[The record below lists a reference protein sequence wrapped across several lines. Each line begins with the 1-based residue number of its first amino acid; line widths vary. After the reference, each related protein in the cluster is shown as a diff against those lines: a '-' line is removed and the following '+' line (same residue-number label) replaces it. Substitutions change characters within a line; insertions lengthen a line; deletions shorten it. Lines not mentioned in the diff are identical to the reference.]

1 MRIVFPRNRREFDRS
16 RERPNHAGGV
26 LGRFGAI
33 STVLFVLWSFPACCE
48 RFSAL
53 LSAPAVAG
61 DATGRGEK
69 IAGEHLLWYEQPAE
83 KWVEALPLGN
93 GRLGAMVFGG
103 LPTERIQFN
112 EDTLWTGKPHRYHRP
127 DAVEVLPEL
136 RRLLTAGKQAEAE
149 RLAMER
155 FMSDPLRQ
163 KAYQPFGD
171 LWIEFEGHDRPKA
184 YRRCLD
190 LDAGEARVEY
200 QINDVTYSRQLLASY
215 PAQAIVLKLGAD
227 RPGRLSFR
235 VRLTSPHVNSTTR
248 VVETDQL
255 AVSGRVEDDGLQ
267 FEARLQLRQKD
278 GRLEFDGTS
287 AAITGATEAV
297 LILAAHTSH
306 KNFEDISA
314 NPAERCQKTLE
325 ALAGSDF
332 ESIRSAHRR
341 DHQRLFRRV
350 EIDLGSTAAA
360 ALPTDRRIKAQA
372 EADDPGLAALYLQF
386 ARYLLI
392 ASSRPGSQ
400 PANLQGIWNESLK
413 PAWDSKWTVN
423 INTQMN
429 YWPAETTN
437 LAECHE
443 PLFDLIEDCVVT
455 GRETAAAHYGARGW
469 VLHHNTDLWRGTAP
483 INNSNHGI
491 WVTGGA
497 WLALHLWD
505 HYLFGGDREFL
516 AKRAYP
522 AMKEASLFFTDFLVE
537 DPATHWLISTPSNS
551 PENGGLV
558 AGPTM
563 DHQIIRTLFGATA
576 TAAEILGVDAD
587 FAAKLNT
594 MKAKI
599 APNQIGRHG
608 QLQEWLEDKDNP
620 KNQHRHVSHLWGLF
634 PGGEITPENP
644 ELFRAARQSLVFRG
658 DGGTGWSKAWKVNLW
673 AHLREGDRAHAMLS
687 DLIAKST
694 LPNMFDTHPPFQIDG
709 NFGGASGIVEM
720 LLQSRP
726 CRIELLPA
734 LPKAWPAGRVAGL
747 RARGGFE
754 VDMAWGDGVLQRAV
768 IRANRNGTCHVHYA
782 DARKQLDMNA
792 ASAVTLDGNLNVVA
806 TSSKQ

>member
-1 MRIVFPRNRREFDRS
+1 MRCTSSPMQRLGANTIRPLRRL
-16 RERPNHAGGV
+16 V
-26 LGRFGAI
+26 GAPGHLVALAFA
-33 STVLFVLWSFPACCE
+33 SPGAWFFSAFCWGAFVLLA
-48 RFSAL
+48 AT
-53 LSAPAVAG
+53 AVA
-61 DATGRGEK
+61 DDGEK
-69 IAGEHLLWYEQPAE
+69 GTIAGEHRLWYEQPAQ
-83 KWVEALPLGN
+83 KWVEALPVGN

-103 LPTERIQFN
+103 VPTERIQFN

-127 DAVEVLPEL
+127 GAVEVLPEL
-136 RRLLTAGKQAEAE
+136 RRLLTEGKQSEAE

-171 LWIEFEGHDRPKA
+171 LWLEFDGHDRPTD
-184 YRRCLD
+184 YRRSLD

-200 QINDVTYSRQLLASY
+200 RVGDVTYTRQLLASY
-215 PAQAIVLKLGAD
+215 PAQVIALKLAAD

-235 VRLTSPHVNSTTR
+235 AQLTSPHAASKTH
-248 VVETDQL
+248 VVEKNQL
-255 AVSGRVEDDGLQ
+255 AVSGQVEEDGLR
-267 FEARLQLRQKD
+267 FEARLQIRVQD
-278 GRLEFDGTS
+278 GRVAFDDAT
-287 AAITGATEAV
+287 AKIDGATEAV
-297 LILAAHTSH
+297 LIIAAHTSF
-306 KNFEDISA
+306 KNFQDISA
-314 NPAERCQKTLE
+314 DPAERCRKTLE
-325 ALAGSDF
+325 AIAGSDF
-332 ESIRSAHRR
+332 EAIRSAHQV
-341 DHQRLFRRV
+341 DHRRLFRRV
-350 EIDLGSTAAA
+350 AIDLGSSPAA

-372 EADDPGLAALYLQF
+372 EADDPPLAALYLQF

-413 PAWDSKWTVN
+413 PPWDSKWTVN
-423 INTQMN
+423 INTEMN

-497 WLALHLWD
+497 WLALHMWE
-505 HYLFGGDREFL
+505 HYQFGGDRQFL
-516 AKRAYP
+516 TRRAYP
-522 AMKEASLFFTDFLVE
+522 VMKEASLFFTDFLVE
-537 DPATHWLISTPSNS
+537 DPATGWLISTPSNS
-551 PENGGLV
+551 PEQGGLV

-576 TAAEILGVDAD
+576 AAAETLGIDAE
-587 FAAKLNT
+587 FAARLNT
-594 MKAKI
+594 LKGKI

-620 KNQHRHVSHLWGLF
+620 KNQHRHVSHLWALF
-634 PGGEITPENP
+634 PGCEITPETP
-644 ELFRAARQSLVFRG
+644 ELYRAARQSLVFRG

-694 LPNMFDTHPPFQIDG
+694 LPNMFDTCPPFQIDG

-726 CRIELLPA
+726 DRVELLPA
-734 LPKAWPAGRVAGL
+734 LPKAWPSGRVSGL

-754 VDMAWGDGVLQRAV
+754 VEIAWQKGALQHAV
-768 IRANRNGTCHVHYA
+768 IRA
-782 DARKQLDMNA
+782 ARDGVCDVVYGGAVKRLDLHA
-792 ASAVTLDGNLNVVA
+792 GRPVALDGSLNVA
-806 TSSKQ
+806 TVSPRN